1 MIYEVKISDQA
12 LEELDAAFTWLRERT
27 PQHAVSWRNNMRESI
42 ASLSQFPSRC
52 PLAPENE
59 DHEEEVRHLIVGNRI
74 HAYRI
79 IYIIR
84 KDTVFILDIVHGARD
99 RP

>member
-1 MIYEVKISDQA
+1 MTYQVTISDQA
-12 LEELDAAFTWLRERT
+12 AEDLDAAFKWLQERT
-27 PQHAVSWRNNMRESI
+27 THAAAWRDNMRESI
-42 ASLSQFPSRC
+42 ASLAQFPARC

-59 DHEEEVRHLIVGNRI
+59 DDDEEVRHLIVGNHI

-79 IYIIR
+79 IFVIR
-84 KDTVFILDIVHGARD
+84 KDTVHILEIIHGVRD